1 MLGIIPYLGIISAFI
16 PAVLLAW
23 FTWGDFQHILIVSG
37 IFLAVNQFDGWVIQ
51 PKIVG
56 DSVELHPLTVMFSVL
71 IWTLIL
77 GGLIGALLAVPL
89 TAAIK
94 VLYKRYIWQ
103 NSSMRPMTE
112 PPPNSPPTEESPAL
126 SQ

>member
-1 MLGIIPYLGIISAFI
+1 M
-16 PAVLLAW
+16 
-23 FTWGDFQHILIVSG
+23 
-37 IFLAVNQFDGWVIQ
+37 IQ

-103 NSSMRPMTE
+103 NSSMRPVTE
-112 PPPNSPPTEESPAL
+112 YPLPPGGTFQRAPVKRERISS
-126 SQ
+126 

>member
-1 MLGIIPYLGIISAFI
+1 M
-16 PAVLLAW
+16 LLAW

-51 PKIVG
+51 PKILG
-56 DSVELHPLTVMFSVL
+56 GSVELHPLTVMFSVL

-89 TAAIK
+89 TAA
-94 VLYKRYIWQ
+94 
-103 NSSMRPMTE
+103 SMRPMTE

>member
-1 MLGIIPYLGIISAFI
+1 
-16 PAVLLAW
+16 
-23 FTWGDFQHILIVSG
+23 
-37 IFLAVNQFDGWVIQ
+37 
-51 PKIVG
+51 
-56 DSVELHPLTVMFSVL
+56 MFSVL

-103 NSSMRPMTE
+103 NASMRPMTNPCFRRNIPANSLRT
-112 PPPNSPPTEESPAL
+112 PPKIRPTLKQRHPSDRPFRKIIITHT
-126 SQ
+126 

>member
-1 MLGIIPYLGIISAFI
+1 
-16 PAVLLAW
+16 
-23 FTWGDFQHILIVSG
+23 
-37 IFLAVNQFDGWVIQ
+37 
-51 PKIVG
+51 
-56 DSVELHPLTVMFSVL
+56 MFSVL

-103 NSSMRPMTE
+103 NASMRPMTE
-112 PPPNSPPTEESPAL
+112 PVLPPEHPGERTPPKIRPTLKQRHPSDRPFRKIIITHT
-126 SQ
+126 

>member
-1 MLGIIPYLGIISAFI
+1 MGHPAENRGGFRGASSA
-16 PAVLLAW
+16 
-23 FTWGDFQHILIVSG
+23 H
-37 IFLAVNQFDGWVIQ
+37 
-51 PKIVG
+51 
-56 DSVELHPLTVMFSVL
+56 VL

-103 NSSMRPMTE
+103 NASMRPMTE
-112 PPPNSPPTEESPAL
+112 PLPPPEEPH
-126 SQ
+126 

>member
-1 MLGIIPYLGIISAFI
+1 M
-16 PAVLLAW
+16 
-23 FTWGDFQHILIVSG
+23 
-37 IFLAVNQFDGWVIQ
+37 
-51 PKIVG
+51 G

-103 NSSMRPMTE
+103 NASMRPMTE
-112 PPPNSPPTEESPAL
+112 PVLPPEHPGEQPPEHPRRFGPRLNSGILPTAL
-126 SQ
+126 SGKL

>member
-1 MLGIIPYLGIISAFI
+1 
-16 PAVLLAW
+16 
-23 FTWGDFQHILIVSG
+23 
-37 IFLAVNQFDGWVIQ
+37 
-51 PKIVG
+51 
-56 DSVELHPLTVMFSVL
+56 MFSVL

-112 PPPNSPPTEESPAL
+112 PPPPPHSPPSEESPAL
-126 SQ
+126 S